1 MIFQLCLIK
10 YKNDSDSFGAGGGV
24 SAGASLWE
32 ACGTPTAERS
42 ELFLS
47 ENSVKTVD
55 IISL

>member
-1 MIFQLCLIK
+1 MIETK
-10 YKNDSDSFGAGGGV
+10 KNDSDSFGTVGGV

-47 ENSVKTVD
+47 ENLVKIVD
-55 IISL
+55 IIST